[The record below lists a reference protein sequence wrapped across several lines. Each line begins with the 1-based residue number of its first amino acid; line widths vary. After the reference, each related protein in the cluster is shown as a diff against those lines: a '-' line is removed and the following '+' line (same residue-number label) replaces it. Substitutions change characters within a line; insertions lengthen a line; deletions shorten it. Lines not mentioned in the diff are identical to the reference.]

1 MPDFQLPDLR
11 LALLQAPSPA
21 GDCEAAFVAAER
33 GLRVAGAAGA
43 NMLVV
48 PESFAPGYNSDET
61 AALALLHGG
70 AWQDR
75 LAVACRTAGCGLVFG
90 YAERADDAV
99 YNAALALGPNGQEL
113 AHYRK
118 IQLYGPREASIYQP
132 GDAYAT
138 FDLLGHKAALLIC
151 YDVEFAPH
159 IAALAAAG
167 VTVLLVPTANMLP
180 YTHVMRAT
188 VPAMAAN
195 HGMTIVYANYC
206 GIEGDLI
213 YAGGSLIVAADGEVL
228 AQAGMAP
235 ALLIAD
241 VPKVDAARLSSQ
253 AQDYRP
259 AIWR

>member
-1 MPDFQLPDLR
+1 MPDLR

-21 GDCEAAFVAAER
+21 GDCGVAFEAVELA
-33 GLRVAGAAGA
+33 LRAAGAAGA
-43 NMLVV
+43 DMLVV
-48 PESFAPGYNSDET
+48 PESFAPGYNSDAIAE
-61 AALALLHGG
+61 LALPHGG

-75 LAVACRTAGCGLVFG
+75 LASACRDAQCGLVFG
-90 YAERADDAV
+90 YAEREADAV
-99 YNAALALGPNGQEL
+99 YNAALALGPDGREV

-118 IQLYGPREASIYQP
+118 IQLYGPREASIYRR
-132 GDAYAT
+132 GDAYVT
-138 FDLLGHKAALLIC
+138 FDLSGHKAALLIC

-206 GIEGDLI
+206 GIEGDLT
-213 YAGGSLIVAADGEVL
+213 YAGRSLIVGADGEVL
-228 AQAGMAP
+228 AQAGIGP

-241 VPKVDAARLSSQ
+241 VGAVDATRLSSQ
-253 AQDYRP
+253 AQDYREIALP
-259 AIWR
+259 